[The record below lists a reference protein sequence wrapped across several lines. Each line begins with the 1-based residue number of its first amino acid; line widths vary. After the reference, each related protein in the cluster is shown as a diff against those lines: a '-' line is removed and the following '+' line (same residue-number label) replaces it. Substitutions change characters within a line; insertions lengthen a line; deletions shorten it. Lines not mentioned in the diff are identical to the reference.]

1 MLIGMWLG
9 PLGSLGCGFVSG
21 LLPGIF
27 FGKVDLEFEVVNVF
41 GG

>member
-9 PLGSLGCGFVSG
+9 PLGSLGCGYG
-21 LLPGIF
+21 LWVVAGIF

-41 GG
+41 GC